1 MFPMNKSPFS
11 GRGAFVTALALIFTS
26 SAMAQFNC
34 LNTFSN
40 QQHKYLHNT
49 ARAASDPFTLI
60 PGPPL
65 GAISYKV
72 GEETFALEEY
82 LTKFC
87 VTGFLV
93 MKEDKIVFERY
104 LQGHKASDTLFSAS
118 MSKTIFALLVGIAV
132 GQGKLS
138 LQDRVVTVL
147 PDFQDSAFADATVEN
162 LLRMSSGVVLVD
174 SYERDNK
181 GDNQAT
187 NPMISPRQNVRSFL
201 RDKRDRTGPHG
212 KVFSYNGVQTAM
224 LAQMLSERLGTN
236 LTSYLENQLWQPMGA
251 EMPGYWIKNW
261 RGEEGAQGQFNA
273 SLRDYA
279 RLGYLMMNQGRIGE
293 KQLVPA
299 EWIVQMTELR
309 RDEPQPKTL
318 PHYGLHVWIPQAAEG
333 RSTFNGVNGQFIFVD
348 PVARVVIVHTGNSPQ
363 AAFHGNAHVFPL
375 RNAIVKQLARERTLK

>member
-1 MFPMNKSPFS
+1 
-11 GRGAFVTALALIFTS
+11 
-26 SAMAQFNC
+26 
-34 LNTFSN
+34 
-40 QQHKYLHNT
+40 
-49 ARAASDPFTLI
+49 
-60 PGPPL
+60 
-65 GAISYKV
+65 
-72 GEETFALEEY
+72 
-82 LTKFC
+82 
-87 VTGFLV
+87 

-309 RDEPQPKTL
+309 RDQPQPKTL

-375 RNAIVKQLARERTLK
+375 RNAIVKQLAGERTLK